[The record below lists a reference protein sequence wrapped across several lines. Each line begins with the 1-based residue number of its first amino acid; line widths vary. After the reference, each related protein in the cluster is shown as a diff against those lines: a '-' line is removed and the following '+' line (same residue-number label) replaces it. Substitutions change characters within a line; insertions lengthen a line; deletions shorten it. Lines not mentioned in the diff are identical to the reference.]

1 MKTNI
6 LTAALFLLTLAAVAQ
21 KDEIKNAEDAI
32 EDGNFTE
39 AKAQLKIA
47 ESTLGE
53 ANDKWQERFYFYKG
67 QAYSAGN
74 PTAEDMK
81 IAAAA
86 FQKAAEMGN
95 DDASQ
100 KLMELK
106 NNMIQSAIE
115 DQKKEDFTSAAEK
128 LYTSY
133 ELSPQDTIYLY
144 YAANNYVQAQDYDKA
159 VEYLETLNELGYDGS
174 GKEYVAV
181 NIESGETETFGS
193 KEQRD
198 IMVKAN
204 NYKDPDV
211 RNIPS
216 KKGDIAGLIARIYIN
231 QKEYDKAIAAM
242 DEAKATNPDDVDLIT
257 F

>member
-6 LTAALFLLTLAAVAQ
+6 LTAALSLLTLVAVAQ

-32 EDGNFTE
+32 DDGKFAE

-47 ESTLGE
+47 EPNLSQV
-53 ANDKWQERFYFYKG
+53 NDKWQERFYFFKG
-67 QAYSAGN
+67 QAYSSGN

-81 IAAAA
+81 MAAAA
-86 FQKAAEMGN
+86 FQKASEMGN
-95 DDASQ
+95 DDATQ

-106 NNMIQSAIE
+106 NNMIQSAINDQNNE
-115 DQKKEDFTSAAEK
+115 DYGSAAEK

-144 YAANNYVQAQDYDKA
+144 YAANNYVQAQDYGKA

-174 GKEYVAV
+174 GKEFVAV
-181 NIESGETETFGS
+181 NIETGETESFGS

-204 NYKDPDV
+204 KFKDPDV
-211 RNIPS
+211 RKIPS

-231 QKEYDKAIAAM
+231 QKEYERRLQQWMRLK
-242 DEAKATNPDDVDLIT
+242 PLILMM
-257 F
+257 